1 MRFSRRRHF
10 DRHGDSVRFEP
21 PMRVLHVVSE
31 PGPAGRG
38 VPQKVIRTVETWRRL
53 GIDADFIDLSTGRV
67 GAAELQTGDP
77 FRPRFRA
84 EWVLEM
90 HRRAKRA
97 RRALAEIDADLVYTR
112 ELVWSPGLKS
122 IFDDSRVVIEVNSDR
137 GRELR
142 SRSRPASVFWNLTA
156 PGVRR
161 RAAGIVAVTGELL
174 ERTRPNGV
182 PGCVITNGASVP
194 ESPPEWIDRK
204 ARPMVLMLLGSAAPW
219 HGLDRLSSLA
229 EALPEFEFVVCGD
242 LADEGPALSP
252 LIRTEPAKT
261 DDALAEILN
270 QATVAVGSLAISRN
284 GMEQACP
291 LKSRTCLAAGLPL
304 IYGYEDP
311 DIEGR
316 ESFALRIRD
325 ADWATGNAVE
335 QARHFIRRIH
345 GEAACR
351 RSAWQFAK
359 KRFDHSVIE
368 RRRLDFFESILSG
381 RDPTASSIN

>member
-1 MRFSRRRHF
+1 MK
-10 DRHGDSVRFEP
+10 
-21 PMRVLHVVSE
+21 VLHVVSE

-38 VPQKVIRTVETWRRL
+38 VPQKVVRTVETWRQL
-53 GIDADFIDLSTGRV
+53 GIDADFIDLSTGRLGV
-67 GAAELQTGDP
+67 PGTEGGDS

-84 EWVLEM
+84 EWILEM

-97 RRALAEIDADLVYTR
+97 RRVLAEIAPDLIYTR

-122 IFDDSRVVIEVNSDR
+122 LFEDFRVVIEVNSDR

-142 SRSRPASVFWNLTA
+142 SRSRAASVFWNLTA
-156 PGVRR
+156 PGIRR

-174 ERTRPNGV
+174 ERTLPNGV
-182 PGCVITNGASVP
+182 PGCVVANGASVP

-219 HGLDRLSSLA
+219 HGLDRFSLLA
-229 EALPEFEFVVCGD
+229 DALPEFEFVACGD
-242 LADEGPALSP
+242 LADEGSALSP
-252 LIRTEPAKT
+252 VIRREPART
-261 DDALAEILN
+261 GDALTEILN

-311 DIEGR
+311 DLDGG
-316 ESFALRIRD
+316 ESFALRIQD

-335 QARHFIRRIH
+335 QVRGFIRRVR
-345 GEAACR
+345 GDSESRCSAWRFAR
-351 RSAWQFAK
+351 RS
-359 KRFDHSVIE
+359 FDHPVIE
-368 RRRLDFFESILSG
+368 RRRVEFFDSIVSG
-381 RDPTASSIN
+381 QHPTGSFIK